1 MNICKHCLIK
11 NDKHDPAVP
20 FIYLPRYAE
29 LDCVERLT
37 VGITCILT
45 IVFLLGYING
55 ILPKVRELS

>member
-29 LDCVERLT
+29 LDCV
-37 VGITCILT
+37 
-45 IVFLLGYING
+45 LGYING
-55 ILPKVRELS
+55 MLPKVRELS